1 MAGGVGLGASA
12 IGMGLAAQS
21 VGQDFTVN
29 LAASLKVVG
38 EDATQADNKAPESSD
53 QPGTD
58 TLAAQDTGPAAMDIA
73 GSANPDLDVL
83 PQDSAEAP
91 NIATPAFAPPLS
103 GREHQGAG
111 DQQITTARN
120 TVPDQNDASSPF
132 RSAAA
137 DEAASPEFVQTIEGI
152 SEIDR
157 TPPSQPEDIKTRNE
171 NIGHVAPENGDGSD
185 VETATDGTTGV
196 VEAVLDPV
204 LGPVGDLTDDL
215 LGQDGL
221 VGGVLDP
228 VLGDGGLVDS
238 VLDPVLGSVGDLTDG
253 LLGQDGLVGGV
264 LDPVLGE
271 DGVVEAVLD
280 PVLGPVGDLTDD
292 LLGQDGL
299 VGGVLDPVLGE
310 DGLVDGVLDPVL
322 GSVGDLTD
330 DLLGQDELVGG
341 VLDPVLGEDG
351 VVEAVL
357 DPVLGSVG
365 GVTDGLLGQGGL
377 LGGIFNPAPAQDGPT
392 NQASSPLLGENR
404 PSNDVT
410 GPLVEDA
417 SITRTAPAGQAL
429 LEPALGDNG
438 ILPGL
443 IGSAGETVEV
453 ATDSLSGE
461 RGLPDEQTGG
471 QPGEGRSSDEMPRSG
486 VSDAAKGDD
495 GDQEGLTGAA
505 DADPVDQISATTSD
519 DPTEASP
526 SDDDGFLSG
535 LLADRPFAAT
545 GQGGS
550 STDLDQSFSRIF
562 EDLLSDDA
570 PGGSGTDRLAAAEDP
585 VEDLLDGLGL
595 TGALTGVVAEDASA
609 GAADFDAEIDDLLN
623 EIIDS
628 GDRANA
634 GITVSFDELL
644 DLVDEN
650 PVGGDLFAEETDVDR
665 ALATMFGGDAADAEA
680 AGSLMIDVADTPD
693 VAAADDEPK

>member
-12 IGMGLAAQS
+12 VGMGLAAQS
-21 VGQDFTVN
+21 VGQDFTID

-38 EDATQADNKAPESSD
+38 EDATQADNQAPESSD

-171 NIGHVAPENGDGSD
+171 NIGNVAPENGDGSD

-292 LLGQDGL
+292 LLGQ
-299 VGGVLDPVLGE
+299 GG
-310 DGLVDGVLDPVL
+310 
-322 GSVGDLTD
+322 
-330 DLLGQDELVGG
+330 LVGG

-392 NQASSPLLGENR
+392 NQASSPILGENR

-410 GPLVEDA
+410 DPLVEDEGA
-417 SITRTAPAGQAL
+417 SITRTAPTGQAL

-443 IGSAGETVEV
+443 IGSAGETVEA

-461 RGLPDEQTGG
+461 RGLPGAQTGG
-471 QPGEGRSSDEMPRSG
+471 QPGEGRSSDEMPRSR
-486 VSDAAKGDD
+486 VSNAAKGDD

-519 DPTEASP
+519 DPTEALP

-570 PGGSGTDRLAAAEDP
+570 PGASGTDRLAAAEDP

-665 ALATMFGGDAADAEA
+665 ALTTMFGGDAADAEA

>member
-1 MAGGVGLGASA
+1 MAKKPSHISVQQDLPRDGVALQNAETVVPAVAARGMAGGVGLGASA

-271 DGVVEAVLD
+271 DG
-280 PVLGPVGDLTDD
+280 
-292 LLGQDGL
+292 
-299 VGGVLDPVLGE
+299 
-310 DGLVDGVLDPVL
+310 LVDGVLDPVL

-461 RGLPDEQTGG
+461 RGLAGEQSGG

>member
-1 MAGGVGLGASA
+1 MAKKPSHISVQQDLPRDGVALQNAETVVPAVAARGMAGGVGLGASA

-292 LLGQDGL
+292 LLGQDG
-299 VGGVLDPVLGE
+299 
-310 DGLVDGVLDPVL
+310 
-322 GSVGDLTD
+322 
-330 DLLGQDELVGG
+330 LVGG

>member
-1 MAGGVGLGASA
+1 MAKKPSHISVQQDLPRDGVALQNAETVVPAVAARGMAGGVGLGASA

-253 LLGQDGLVGGV
+253 LLGQDG
-264 LDPVLGE
+264 
-271 DGVVEAVLD
+271 
-280 PVLGPVGDLTDD
+280 
-292 LLGQDGL
+292 
-299 VGGVLDPVLGE
+299 
-310 DGLVDGVLDPVL
+310 
-322 GSVGDLTD
+322 
-330 DLLGQDELVGG
+330 LVGG

>member
-1 MAGGVGLGASA
+1 
-12 IGMGLAAQS
+12 MGLAAQS
-21 VGQDFTVN
+21 VGQDFTID

-38 EDATQADNKAPESSD
+38 EDATQADNQAPESSD

-91 NIATPAFAPPLS
+91 NVATPAFAPPLS

-171 NIGHVAPENGDGSD
+171 NIGNVAPENGDGSD

-228 VLGDGGLVDS
+228 VLGDDGLVDS

-292 LLGQDGL
+292 LLGKGGL
-299 VGGVLDPVLGE
+299 VGGVLDPALGD
-310 DGLVDGVLDPVL
+310 DGLVDSVLN
-322 GSVGDLTD
+322 
-330 DLLGQDELVGG
+330 
-341 VLDPVLGEDG
+341 PVLGEDG

-392 NQASSPLLGENR
+392 NQASSRLLGENR

-410 GPLVEDA
+410 GPLVEDEDA

-443 IGSAGETVEV
+443 IGSAGETIEA
-453 ATDSLSGE
+453 ATDSSSGE
-461 RGLPDEQTGG
+461 LGLPGQQTYGR
-471 QPGEGRSSDEMPRSG
+471 PVEGRSSG

-495 GDQEGLTGAA
+495 GDQAGLTGAA
-505 DADPVDQISATTSD
+505 DANPVDRISATTSD
-519 DPTEASP
+519 DPTEALP

-535 LLADRPFAAT
+535 LLADRPSAT
-545 GQGGS
+545 SNQGGS
-550 STDLDQSFSRIF
+550 SADLDLSFSRIF
-562 EDLLSDDA
+562 EDLLSHDG
-570 PGGSGTDRLAAAEDP
+570 PGGSGTDRLASAEDP
-585 VEDLLDGLGL
+585 VDDLLDGLGL
-595 TGALTGVVAEDASA
+595 TGALTGVVAEDASTR
-609 GAADFDAEIDDLLN
+609 AADVDAEIDDLLN

-650 PVGGDLFAEETDVDR
+650 PVGGDLFAEEADVDR
-665 ALATMFGGDAADAEA
+665 ALATMFGSDAADAEA

>member
-1 MAGGVGLGASA
+1 MAKKPSHISVQQDLPRDGVALQNAETVVPAVAARGMAGGVGLGASA

-185 VETATDGTTGV
+185 VETATDGTT
-196 VEAVLDPV
+196 
-204 LGPVGDLTDDL
+204 
-215 LGQDGL
+215 
-221 VGGVLDP
+221 
-228 VLGDGGLVDS
+228 
-238 VLDPVLGSVGDLTDG
+238 
-253 LLGQDGLVGGV
+253 
-264 LDPVLGE
+264 
-271 DGVVEAVLD
+271 GVVEAVLD

>member
-1 MAGGVGLGASA
+1 MAKKPSHISVQQDLPRDGVALQNAETVVPAVAARGMAGGVGLGASA

-280 PVLGPVGDLTDD
+280 PVLG
-292 LLGQDGL
+292 
-299 VGGVLDPVLGE
+299 
-310 DGLVDGVLDPVL
+310 
-322 GSVGDLTD
+322 
-330 DLLGQDELVGG
+330 
-341 VLDPVLGEDG
+341 
-351 VVEAVL
+351 
-357 DPVLGSVG
+357 SVG

-377 LGGIFNPAPAQDGPT
+377 LGGIFNPAPAKDGPT

>member
-1 MAGGVGLGASA
+1 MAKKPSHISVQQDLPRDGVALQNAETVVPAVAARGMAGGVGLGASA

-253 LLGQDGLVGGV
+253 
-264 LDPVLGE
+264 
-271 DGVVEAVLD
+271 
-280 PVLGPVGDLTDD
+280 

>member
-1 MAGGVGLGASA
+1 MAKKPSHISVQQDLPRDGVALQNAETVVPAVAARGMAGGVGLGASA

-228 VLGDGGLVDS
+228 VLG
-238 VLDPVLGSVGDLTDG
+238 
-253 LLGQDGLVGGV
+253 
-264 LDPVLGE
+264 
-271 DGVVEAVLD
+271 
-280 PVLGPVGDLTDD
+280 
-292 LLGQDGL
+292 
-299 VGGVLDPVLGE
+299 E

-330 DLLGQDELVGG
+330 DLLGQDGLVGG

>member
-1 MAGGVGLGASA
+1 M
-12 IGMGLAAQS
+12 
-21 VGQDFTVN
+21 
-29 LAASLKVVG
+29 
-38 EDATQADNKAPESSD
+38 
-53 QPGTD
+53 
-58 TLAAQDTGPAAMDIA
+58 
-73 GSANPDLDVL
+73 
-83 PQDSAEAP
+83 
-91 NIATPAFAPPLS
+91 
-103 GREHQGAG
+103 
-111 DQQITTARN
+111 
-120 TVPDQNDASSPF
+120 
-132 RSAAA
+132 
-137 DEAASPEFVQTIEGI
+137 
-152 SEIDR
+152 
-157 TPPSQPEDIKTRNE
+157 
-171 NIGHVAPENGDGSD
+171 
-185 VETATDGTTGV
+185 ETATDGTTGV
-196 VEAVLDPV
+196 VEA
-204 LGPVGDLTDDL
+204 
-215 LGQDGL
+215 
-221 VGGVLDP
+221 
-228 VLGDGGLVDS
+228 

-310 DGLVDGVLDPVL
+310 DGVVEAVLDPVL

-330 DLLGQDELVGG
+330 GLLGQDGLVGGVLDPVLGEDSVVEAVLDPVLGPVGDLTDDLLGQGGLLGGMLDPALGDDGLVDS

-357 DPVLGSVG
+357 DPVLGPVG

-392 NQASSPLLGENR
+392 NQAPSPILGENR

-417 SITRTAPAGQAL
+417 SIARTAPAGQAL

-443 IGSAGETVEV
+443 IGSAGETVEA

-519 DPTEASP
+519 DPTEALP

-570 PGGSGTDRLAAAEDP
+570 PGGSGTDRLAAVEDP

-693 VAAADDEPK
+693 AAAADDEPK